1 MIGQELIQKLESIHN
16 QTDSWIIKSPG
27 RINIIGE
34 HTDYNYGF
42 CLPAAIELA
51 VFMGLSPS
59 DKFQINAW
67 DRKESWNIVDT
78 IRPDWAVYFKAIL
91 NYALKENLPVKTF
104 SLDFTASL
112 PSGAG
117 LSSSSS
123 ITCGFL
129 YALNLMNSWNI
140 PLEQLTSIAVIA
152 EKESGVEGGMM
163 DQISIFNGSKDHALL
178 IDCLDWSFKKIPI
191 LLTNYQWTIVDTKV
205 KHKLI
210 DSDYNNRS
218 RLCKKIANKCANYFG
233 IEENLRIV
241 YEQYSK
247 EEFGFLEAQE
257 KNLLSYVIE
266 ENDRVKAMTKSILS
280 QDISSIGSLLFSGH
294 EGLRNKYQ
302 VSCPELD
309 FLIDFAAKSSAAI
322 GARMMGGG
330 FGGSSLHLIKENC
343 TEEFTQEI
351 SQTYL
356 SKFGFAPDVYKADI
370 SNGVELINKK

>member
-1 MIGQELIQKLESIHN
+1 
-16 QTDSWIIKSPG
+16 
-27 RINIIGE
+27 
-34 HTDYNYGF
+34 
-42 CLPAAIELA
+42 
-51 VFMGLSPS
+51 
-59 DKFQINAW
+59 
-67 DRKESWNIVDT
+67 
-78 IRPDWAVYFKAIL
+78 
-91 NYALKENLPVKTF
+91 
-104 SLDFTASL
+104 
-112 PSGAG
+112 
-117 LSSSSS
+117 
-123 ITCGFL
+123 
-129 YALNLMNSWNI
+129 
-140 PLEQLTSIAVIA
+140 
-152 EKESGVEGGMM
+152 M

-330 FGGSSLHLIKENC
+330 FGGSSLHLVKENC